1 VANRQHRVHRSSMSR
16 RSKGHDYLGWA
27 LVTMALL
34 APLPMGGIR
43 AFFAM
48 LYAVVVAVMG
58 LFYAVGLYRGHV
70 RPRLPLSAFAV
81 PVILFG
87 LVIVWLLTSLLPLGV
102 AAAPEWAALS
112 PLVADV
118 TGRITIGPG
127 ATFDMLVRYLTY
139 ALFFILALQVAVE
152 KQRAKAL
159 FRVVYWGIAA
169 HALLALAS
177 LVFFGDVLL
186 FLPKDAYNGD
196 ATGAFVNRN
205 SFATFAAF
213 GAIMGVAL
221 IFGDTEEDGIRS
233 RLSRPLI
240 QLGFHVAPLA
250 LIALALVYS
259 HSRMGMFVAAL
270 GAGVVA
276 LIAVFRSTGLR
287 RILAGLLIVTGLVSG
302 AVLANTGGILFD
314 RMATV
319 DRDADVRLAVYEQT
333 LGLIAARPLT
343 GYGGGTYED
352 AFRAVKTDPI
362 SPDVTFDAAH
372 NLYLELAAEL
382 GIPATIA
389 VVLSVLLLAGTTAV
403 AAVRRPQNWM
413 IPAAATAV
421 VLAGSVHSLVDFSL
435 QIPAIVLM
443 MLLILALGF
452 AQSRPAQP
460 AG

>member
-1 VANRQHRVHRSSMSR
+1 MASRQHRVHRSSMSR

-27 LVTMALL
+27 LVVTALL

-43 AFFAM
+43 AFFFM
-48 LYAVVVAVMG
+48 LYAAVVAVLG

-70 RPRLPLSAFAV
+70 RPRLPLSAFAA

-87 LVIVWLLTSLLPLGV
+87 LVIVWMLITLLPLGL

-112 PLVADV
+112 PLADLA
-118 TGRITIGPG
+118 GRITIGPG

-139 ALFFILALQVAVE
+139 GLFFVLALQVAVE
-152 KQRAKAL
+152 KKRARTL
-159 FRVVYWGIAA
+159 FRVVYLGIAA
-169 HALLALAS
+169 HALIALAS
-177 LVFFGDVLL
+177 LTFFGDVLL
-186 FLPKDAYNGD
+186 FLPKDAYVGD
-196 ATGAFVNRN
+196 ATGTFVNRN

-221 IFGDTEEDGIRS
+221 IFGFDEDDVSRS
-233 RLSRPLI
+233 RLSRILM
-240 QLGFHVAPLA
+240 QLGFNVAPLA
-250 LIALALVYS
+250 LIGLALAFS

-270 GAGVVA
+270 GAGVIA
-276 LIAVFRSTGLR
+276 LIAVFRSSGTR
-287 RILAGLLIVTGLVSG
+287 RVFAGLLIVVGLVTG
-302 AVLANTGGILFD
+302 AVLANTSGVLFE

-333 LGLIAARPLT
+333 LDLIAARPMS

-352 AFRAVKTDPI
+352 AFRAVKSDPI

-403 AAVRRPQNWM
+403 AAVRRENWT
-413 IPAAATAV
+413 IPAAAAAV
-421 VLAGSVHSLVDFSL
+421 ALAGAVHSLVDFSL

-452 AQSRPAQP
+452 AQSRPIQQAE
-460 AG
+460 

>member
-1 VANRQHRVHRSSMSR
+1 MANRQHRVHRSSMSR

-27 LVTMALL
+27 LVATALL

-43 AFFAM
+43 AFFFM
-48 LYAVVVAVMG
+48 LYAVIVAAMG

-70 RPRLPLSAFAV
+70 RPRLPLSAFAI
-81 PVILFG
+81 PVVLFG
-87 LVIVWLLTSLLPLGV
+87 LVIVWLLATLLPLGIGS
-102 AAAPEWAALS
+102 APEWAALS
-112 PLVADV
+112 LVTDV
-118 TGRITIGPG
+118 AGRISISPG

-139 ALFFILALQVAVE
+139 ALFFVLALQVAVE
-152 KQRAKAL
+152 KRRAKTL
-159 FRVVYWGIAA
+159 FRLVYWGIAA

-177 LVFFGDVLL
+177 LTFFGDVLL

-221 IFGDTEEDGIRS
+221 VFGDDEEDAARS
-233 RLSRPLI
+233 RLSRALI
-240 QLGFHVAPLA
+240 WLGFNVAPLA
-250 LIALALVYS
+250 LIGLSLAFS

-270 GAGVVA
+270 GSGVVA
-276 LIAVFRSTGLR
+276 LIALFKAKGAR
-287 RILAGLLIVTGLVSG
+287 RILAGLLIFIGIAAGL
-302 AVLANTGGILFD
+302 VLANTGGVLFE

-319 DRDADVRLAVYEQT
+319 DRDTDVRLAVYEQT

-352 AFRAVKTDPI
+352 AFRAVKADPI

-382 GIPATIA
+382 GIPAALA
-389 VVLSVLLLAGTTAV
+389 VVLSVLLLAGTTA
-403 AAVRRPQNWM
+403 AGAIRRDNWM
-413 IPAAATAV
+413 IPAAAAAV
-421 VLAGSVHSLVDFSL
+421 VLAGGVHSLVDFSL

-452 AQSRPAQP
+452 AQSRPMQQAV
-460 AG
+460 